1 MAMKL
6 AELPPL
12 KNIQHYMKLDEDPKN
27 DHIFAKFITI
37 GDPLPLTPPNI
48 SLDKDKEVAEL
59 SKIIGTSDSTSCDW
73 CCGVLCC
80 LSIFGAPYF
89 SKKLVLVPSG
99 SYGFAMNSGVP
110 QLLRPGWHFLAS
122 PLKGLS
128 GTVEMSENP
137 IIQGPVTIVRIPQG
151 CIGTATDNTKLEIL
165 LPGTHCRNSGTF
177 KYSETYPLNNKTIE
191 FSQIKILTI
200 LTGNVQICY
209 DVGKATILKEG
220 KYTINSPSFI
230 IGPAISI
237 QQQSLQFSKHNV
249 LLDGGIQMTV
259 EGLLTFQIADVE
271 KMLYNLGA
279 QNDKLIASI
288 QNVTKAEIS
297 KIFSAIHLEQISSI
311 SHEEAINP
319 KAHKVHEN
327 AAKESLITD
336 SENIQNEIRIKI
348 CEQVVI
354 LIKPLLENWGVKVI
368 NFQMESIKLTDEK
381 YGMEYEAASLEI
393 AKAKANL
400 KANIAKNEINISKA
414 EMEAKALLIR
424 VEGEKNAKIVAAE
437 GIAKAMTI
445 EAQARNEAAQT
456 LQDNFSK
463 DLLMMQER
471 VNFARELKATTLVIS
486 DQNSVAKNVVP
497 MMNI

>member
-1 MAMKL
+1 MAMKV
-6 AELPPL
+6 AELPSI
-12 KNIQHYMKLDEDPKN
+12 NVQNYMKLDDDFKN

-48 SLDKDKEVAEL
+48 SLNQDKEVEEL
-59 SKIIGTSDSTSCDW
+59 SRIIGTSDSTTADW
-73 CCGVLCC
+73 CCGICCC
-80 LSIFGAPYF
+80 LSLLGAPYF
-89 SKKLVLVPSG
+89 KKKLVLVPSG

-128 GTVEMSENP
+128 GTVEMSMNP

-151 CIGTATDNTKLEIL
+151 CIGTAIDNTKLEIL

-177 KYSETYPLNNKTIE
+177 KYSKTFQLNNDQIN
-191 FSQIKILTI
+191 FNQIKILTI
-200 LTGNVQICY
+200 LTGTVQICY

-230 IGPAISI
+230 VGPAISI

-279 QNDKLIASI
+279 ENQKLIASI

-327 AAKESLITD
+327 IKEALITD
-336 SENIQNEIRIKI
+336 SDNIQNEIRIKI

-400 KANIAKNEINISKA
+400 KANVAKNEINISKA
-414 EMEAKALLIR
+414 EMEAKALLIK

-486 DQNSVAKNVVP
+486 DQNNVAKNVVP